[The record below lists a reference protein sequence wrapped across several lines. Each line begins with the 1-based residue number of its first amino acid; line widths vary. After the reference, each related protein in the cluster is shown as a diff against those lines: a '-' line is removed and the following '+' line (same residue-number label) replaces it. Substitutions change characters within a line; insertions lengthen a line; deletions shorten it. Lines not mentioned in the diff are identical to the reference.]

1 MVLPD
6 ALKKRVVIA
15 RTSVLKVRSWCGGA
29 AIDVQRPKLS
39 CQAWLKGTT
48 CAWEENTDFSIWS
61 IVISRCARCMG
72 TIWLCRAGV

>member
-1 MVLPD
+1 MESGRSLMVLPD

-39 CQAWLKGTT
+39 CQAWLQRNDLRVGG
-48 CAWEENTDFSIWS
+48 EYRLFYMVDRDFKM
-61 IVISRCARCMG
+61 R
-72 TIWLCRAGV
+72 